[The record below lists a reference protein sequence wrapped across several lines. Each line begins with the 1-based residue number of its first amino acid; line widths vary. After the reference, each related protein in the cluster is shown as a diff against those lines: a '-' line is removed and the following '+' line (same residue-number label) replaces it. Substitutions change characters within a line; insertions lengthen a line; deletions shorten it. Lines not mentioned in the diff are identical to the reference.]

1 MKRDK
6 LKLDDPTCSQYQI
19 ILDLMGKD
27 EVQLSKEKKDKEERM
42 FNEET
47 LKEWEARKL
56 IEDK

>member
-1 MKRDK
+1 
-6 LKLDDPTCSQYQI
+6 
-19 ILDLMGKD
+19 MGKD